1 MTILSSLQNQ
11 CQSIL
16 TGSEVIEAI
25 SSADLTLNR
34 SKWKFGSKEIKYC
47 GMIDSSEGMKPDP
60 AKVDS
65 PKYITAPT
73 NKNEL
78 ITSYVWY
85 NQTQIL
91 LKKILFQKLFFYYI
105 KGSFS
110 QRTNTPEG
118 TFQMVGRTL
127 DLFWRLNSE
136 LPKKYFTNILWYKK
150 EDVSCHRCSH
160 FMSRSCT
167 CSRTKRC

>member
-1 MTILSSLQNQ
+1 
-11 CQSIL
+11 
-16 TGSEVIEAI
+16 
-25 SSADLTLNR
+25 
-34 SKWKFGSKEIKYC
+34 
-47 GMIDSSEGMKPDP
+47 MIDSSEGMKPDP

-78 ITSYVWY
+78 ITSYVRY

-118 TFQMVGRTL
+118 TFQMVDRTL
-127 DLFWRLNSE
+127 DLF
-136 LPKKYFTNILWYKK
+136 
-150 EDVSCHRCSH
+150 
-160 FMSRSCT
+160 
-167 CSRTKRC
+167 